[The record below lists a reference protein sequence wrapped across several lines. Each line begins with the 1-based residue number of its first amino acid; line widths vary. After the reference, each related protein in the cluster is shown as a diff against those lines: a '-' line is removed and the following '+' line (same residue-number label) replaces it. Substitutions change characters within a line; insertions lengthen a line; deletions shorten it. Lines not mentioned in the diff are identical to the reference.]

1 MVTGEKRKL
10 LNGTTRHVLG
20 IFREAVCSTFR
31 LYVTLRIGCTDL
43 TNFFKTM
50 KLFVSIAT
58 DKSHKHIV
66 MYTSSVLRL
75 YGSPIY
81 LGSHK
86 YLKMYSVVK
95 A

>member
-31 LYVTLRIGCTDL
+31 LYVTLRMGYTDL

-50 KLFVSIAT
+50 KLFVSIAI
-58 DKSHKHIV
+58 DKSHKPHV
-66 MYTSSVLRL
+66 YTHVYILS
-75 YGSPIY
+75 
-81 LGSHK
+81 
-86 YLKMYSVVK
+86 